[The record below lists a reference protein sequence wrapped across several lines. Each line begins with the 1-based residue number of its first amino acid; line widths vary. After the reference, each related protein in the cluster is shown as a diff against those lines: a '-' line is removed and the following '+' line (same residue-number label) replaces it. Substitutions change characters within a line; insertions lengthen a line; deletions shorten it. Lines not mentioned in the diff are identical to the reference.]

1 MLQRKSDREREVRE
15 GITMRKVPVK
25 HVMDREQKKE
35 RGIARERK
43 RERERQ
49 REKQRRDRGFK
60 PERISEID
68 ANVWPTN

>member
-1 MLQRKSDREREVRE
+1 MLLRKRDREREVRE

-25 HVMDREQKKE
+25 HVMDRERTKE

-43 RERERQ
+43 RERQ
-49 REKQRRDRGFK
+49 REKQKRDRGFK